1 MTEKANPSSSR
12 PIEAFKTAGAIA
24 YGGSPEG
31 YIPDETT
38 EIAIQDGSITESNL
52 NQFAETSSG
61 SSLDVTIDG
70 GEAFVFGSWICI
82 DTQTTVSLNASTTG
96 QTVYVGWNKDGS
108 DDVIIGLDSA
118 FSSASGDADQKISLW
133 EFDTDGSGV
142 TSSTDLRS
150 FDQFSADNIEQGDGS
165 GLDADSVDGFDK
177 TDLDSL
183 YVDESGDS
191 MSGPLQLGGNLSA
204 IGGETIWDEL
214 ASYIPQGRLEND
226 SLTVAGNSVSLGGS
240 TAVNHNNLSNIS
252 SDDHH
257 TKTSSASELID
268 VSPDSNSSAHHSRYD
283 NSEAINAINNDTD
296 HGSTAQHNYFSG
308 SHNDLSDIGSSDHH
322 TKTSSAS
329 ELTDVSPDSVSSA
342 HHSRYDDSEAISSI
356 NNDTDHGSTASH
368 NYFSGS
374 HNDLSNIGSSDHHTR
389 YSDEEAQDAI
399 GSILNSDFVY
409 DDAGNEILLSNNSVT
424 VAGNTVSL
432 GSSTP
437 IDHSDLSNIGSADHH
452 TRYSDE
458 EAQDAIAGPFL
469 TAGNGINKE
478 YLDNSNELTLEIA
491 ANSIRENELDESIT
505 PTWTGEHT
513 FSSGIDL
520 SGGAITDSLQD
531 HLDLTGDGNNLRLS
545 TGQAIEDEAGD
556 KRLELPNNGVRVFGD
571 NDYVF
576 EALDGRVR
584 NRIQA
589 GSTWEIEDLELGSV
603 SVSYSTGSS
612 TGTLDLSNSNLLV
625 QSGSPFSIDDPRFLS
640 ATVESSS
647 DGVLLGADPGYNT
660 GGEGYVDIFG
670 GRQDADAMVPFR
682 LKNRFDGNTDTF
694 FELIG
699 LNSDGTENTK
709 YVELGASITGGL
721 GTFELTN
728 ANLSI
733 PGALEADKST
743 GDLSI
748 AGTLTENASL

>member
-322 TKTSSAS
+322 T
-329 ELTDVSPDSVSSA
+329 
-342 HHSRYDDSEAISSI
+342 
-356 NNDTDHGSTASH
+356 
-368 NYFSGS
+368 
-374 HNDLSNIGSSDHHTR
+374 R
-389 YSDEEAQDAI
+389 YSDEEVQD
-399 GSILNSDFVY
+399 
-409 DDAGNEILLSNNSVT
+409 T
-424 VAGNTVSL
+424 V
-432 GSSTP
+432 
-437 IDHSDLSNIGSADHH
+437 D
-452 TRYSDE
+452 
-458 EAQDAIAGPFL
+458 
-469 TAGNGINKE
+469 
-478 YLDNSNELTLEIA
+478 
-491 ANSIRENELDESIT
+491 
-505 PTWTGEHT
+505 
-513 FSSGIDL
+513 
-520 SGGAITDSLQD
+520 
-531 HLDLTGDGNNLRLS
+531 
-545 TGQAIEDEAGD
+545 
-556 KRLELPNNGVRVFGD
+556 
-571 NDYVF
+571 
-576 EALDGRVR
+576 
-584 NRIQA
+584 
-589 GSTWEIEDLELGSV
+589 
-603 SVSYSTGSS
+603 
-612 TGTLDLSNSNLLV
+612 NLLV
-625 QSGSPFSIDDPRFLS
+625 GGDNVNLSYDDGGNTLTISVPQAGAFSDTDSDNISELVGGLDGIQLGDQKVIEFGDDGDMSQRYANILNEIRWRD
-640 ATVESSS
+640 ESN
-647 DGVLLGADPGYNT
+647 GADRMTLGRTT
-660 GGEGYVDIFG
+660 GNLRIEG
-670 GRQDADAMVPFR
+670 Q
-682 LKNRFDGNTDTF
+682 
-694 FELIG
+694 
-699 LNSDGTENTK
+699 
-709 YVELGASITGGL
+709 
-721 GTFELTN
+721 
-728 ANLSI
+728 
-733 PGALEADKST
+733 
-743 GDLSI
+743 
-748 AGTLTENASL
+748 LTENASI